1 MRSKLNIRILL
12 NIVGGLLML
21 EGAFLLIPL
30 ITCIVYKESD
40 WLVFLCVMVLTALVG
55 LALRKIPTTSTRMG
69 KREGFLLTASVWV
82 FFTIFGMLPFIFCST
97 PVGLSSAFFE
107 AMSGFTTTGATTLKF
122 PISDLSHGMIIWMA
136 LMQWIGGMGIIIF
149 TLAVVPALNTSG
161 GMLMFNAEAT
171 GITHDKIRPRI
182 SQTAMTLWGT
192 YFLLTVILVG
202 LLWLGPMDFFDSL
215 CHAFGTISTG
225 GFSSRTGSV
234 SEYGSDYVLI
244 VVCVFMLL
252 SGMNYAMLYQMA
264 IGRWRAFSHNDV
276 VRVYFGIIVVFST
289 LFALGHF
296 LDGNVES
303 VEEVTLYPVFQV
315 VSSLTSTGYLA
326 PGFFMWEPFVLAL
339 TFIMM
344 FSGGCAGSTSGGAK
358 IDRLIYLKRFLSNE
372 LTHCVHSNA
381 ILSVK
386 MNGKIVNR
394 DLVTKTIAFLS
405 LFVLLILGGGV
416 VMSFMG
422 LKPVDS
428 FFSAFSCICNTG
440 FGASLTGYGEDFATI
455 PDAAKWV
462 LSFLMLTGR
471 LEIYTVIILFSRPF
485 WK

>member
-1 MRSKLNIRILL
+1 MFNKLNFRHLL
-12 NIVGGLLML
+12 NIIGGLLIL
-21 EGAFLLIPL
+21 EGLFMLVPTVTSAL
-30 ITCIVYKESD
+30 YHESD
-40 WLVFLCVMVLTALVG
+40 SLMFFCVALVTTLCG
-55 LALRKIPTTSTRMG
+55 VLFRKIPAHSTRLG
-69 KREGFLLTASVWV
+69 KRDGFLLTGSVWI
-82 FFTIFGMLPFIFCST
+82 FFSLFGMLPFIFCST

-107 AMSGFTTTGATTLKF
+107 AMSGFTTTGATSLDF
-122 PISDLSHGMIIWMA
+122 PVSTMSHGMIIWMA
-136 LMQWIGGMGIIIF
+136 LMQWLGGMGIIIF

-192 YFLLTVILVG
+192 YFLLTVILFF
-202 LLWLGPMDFFDSL
+202 LLWAGPMDVFDSI

-225 GFSSRTGSV
+225 GFSTKAGSI
-234 SEYGSDYVLI
+234 SEYNSTYILI
-244 VVCVFMLL
+244 VVCVFMFV
-252 SGMNYAMLYQMA
+252 SGMNYSMLYQMCV
-264 IGRWRAFSHNDV
+264 GRWRAFSKNDV
-276 VRVYFGIIVVFST
+276 VKVYIGAVIVFT
-289 LFALGHF
+289 ILFAIGRIVR
-296 LDGNVES
+296 GEASTWQQVG
-303 VEEVTLYPVFQV
+303 LYPLFQV
-315 VSSLTSTGYLA
+315 VSSITSTGYLA

-339 TFIMM
+339 TFLMM

-372 LTHCVHSNA
+372 LIHCIHSNA

-394 DLVTKTIAFLS
+394 DLVMKTIAFLS
-405 LFVLLILGGGV
+405 FFILLIVGGGTL
-416 VMSFMG
+416 MSFMG

-440 FGASLTGYGEDFATI
+440 FGASLTGYGEDFTAI

-471 LEIYTVIILFSRPF
+471 LEIYTILVLFSPSF